1 MGKRC
6 QHEATATELLRENG
20 LLDVSQVFLRDD
32 VEMIKSQ
39 AKGRHVVRLTLTN
52 GRGCYIKRYPNIGF
66 WAALCARLLR
76 NGYSSDAMRE
86 WLALRRTQSLG
97 VPVIAPLVVGEQRKW
112 GLVRRAYVVTLDGER
127 DSTLEAVALHTS
139 HDLRATASHVAALIA
154 RLHEGGVN
162 HRDFYIGHLLMDSS
176 DRTGET
182 ICLMDFNRADIRTVV
197 GLRWRVKDLAALHF
211 SLPLRRMCV
220 AGRLRFLLEY
230 AGGDTALVR
239 DLARKIHERVERT
252 TRHVKN
258 MLARG
263 EANVH
268 INS

>member
-1 MGKRC
+1 MN
-6 QHEATATELLRENG
+6 LLNENG

-52 GRGCYIKRYPNIGF
+52 GRDCYIKRYPQIGF
-66 WAALCARLLR
+66 WAALSARLLP

-86 WLALRRTQSLG
+86 WLALRRTRSLG
-97 VPVIAPLVVGEQRKW
+97 IPVIAPLVVGEERKW
-112 GLVRRAYVVTLDGER
+112 GLVRRAFVVTMDGDR

-139 HDLRATASHVAALIA
+139 HDLRATASHVAGLIA

-176 DRTGET
+176 DRTGGT
-182 ICLMDFNRADIRTVV
+182 ICLMDFNRADVRTVV

-211 SLPLRRMCV
+211 SLPLRRMSV
-220 AGRLRFLLEY
+220 SGRLRFLLEY
-230 AGGDTALVR
+230 TGGDTALVR
-239 DLARKIHERVERT
+239 DLARQIHERVERT
-252 TRHVKN
+252 TQHVKN